1 MRRFEKAKEFVQ
13 SDQFGNVIDF
23 FQGVRGDSVSGQPVQ
38 RVPPPDPRVVQG
50 LFKKPDY
57 TPLYI
62 LGAIAVLVAIIKK

>member
-1 MRRFEKAKEFVQ
+1 MAKRFERAKEFIQ

-23 FQGVRGDSVSGQPVQ
+23 FQASGIIQGGGGQ
-38 RVPPPDPRVVQG
+38 KQQKTNPPAP
-50 LFKKPDY
+50 KKPDY

>member
-1 MRRFEKAKEFVQ
+1 MAKRFERAKEFIQ

-23 FQGVRGDSVSGQPVQ
+23 FQASGIIQGGGGQ
-38 RVPPPDPRVVQG
+38 TQQITRPPAP
-50 LFKKPDY
+50 KKPDY

>member
-1 MRRFEKAKEFVQ
+1 MAKRFQKAREFVQ

-23 FQGVRGDSVSGQPVQ
+23 FQASGIIAGGSQSQPMQ
-38 RVPPPDPRVVQG
+38 PAPMPQP
-50 LFKKPDY
+50 KKPDY